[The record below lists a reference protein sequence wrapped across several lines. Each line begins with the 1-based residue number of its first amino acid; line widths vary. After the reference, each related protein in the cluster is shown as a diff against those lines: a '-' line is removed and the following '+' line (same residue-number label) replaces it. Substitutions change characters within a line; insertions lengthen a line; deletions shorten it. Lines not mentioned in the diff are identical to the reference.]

1 MAVSAALALVF
12 PFELFLFSI
21 IILGPLHYLTE
32 ISWLEKRN
40 FFIQPKSNIIFL
52 ILLGIAVILPNLDK
66 HSPLAPYQT
75 TLLAATFVYAI
86 GLIMH
91 KKFAYNILY
100 FAVPLILGLAF
111 NISKMSWASIV
122 FAVLLPTMI
131 HVLLFTGIFILSG
144 AVKNKTKAEYAQLLV
159 FIACIVAIMLPAY
172 SFSWYSV
179 SDTAKKLY
187 ILPLAIVNGVLNK
200 IFGFAPLNSIN
211 DIFVG
216 ATQLKIMSLIAFAY
230 TYHYLNWFSKTTVI
244 KWHEVSKPRLVG
256 IVIIWAI
263 VVLSCIVNYEKGF
276 LLLSFLSLMHV
287 ILEFPL
293 NIRAMGD
300 IGRSFSAKS
309 KMAKA

>member
-1 MAVSAALALVF
+1 MLLSAALALIF

-40 FFIQPKSNIIFL
+40 FFVQSKSNIIFL

-66 HSPLAPYQT
+66 HSPLTPYQT
-75 TLLAATFVYAI
+75 PLLAATFVYAI

-91 KKFAYNILY
+91 KNFGYNFSY
-100 FAVPLILGLAF
+100 FVIALVLGIAF
-111 NISKMSWASIV
+111 NISKMSWASII

-131 HVLLFTGIFILSG
+131 HVLLFTGIFLLSG
-144 AVKNKTKAEYAQLLV
+144 AVKNKTKAEYIQLLV
-159 FIACIVAIMLPAY
+159 FIACIAAIMLPAY
-172 SFSWYSV
+172 SFNWYSV
-179 SDTAKKLY
+179 SKGVKELY
-187 ILPLAIVNGVLNK
+187 ILPLAIVNGVLSK
-200 IFGFAPLNSIN
+200 MFGTGQLRSIN
-211 DIFVG
+211 DVFVG
-216 ATQLKIMSLIAFAY
+216 AAQMKIMALIAFAY

-256 IVIIWAI
+256 IIVIWAI
-263 VVLSCIVNYEKGF
+263 VVLACVWDYEKGF

-293 NIRAMGD
+293 NIKAMGD
-300 IGRSFSAKS
+300 IGRSFSSES
-309 KMAKA
+309 KMTKA